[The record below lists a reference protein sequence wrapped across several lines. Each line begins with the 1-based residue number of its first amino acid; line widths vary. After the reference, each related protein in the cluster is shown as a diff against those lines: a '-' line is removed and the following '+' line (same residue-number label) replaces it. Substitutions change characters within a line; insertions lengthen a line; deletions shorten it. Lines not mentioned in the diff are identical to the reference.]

1 MNHAFGAGYYPT
13 AVVSAYSDYTG
24 LIDAWVTKR
33 KDVYAAYAD
42 YLALKWVVTKS
53 GDLYLGQVTTVLR
66 NTARVSGTTGTDI
79 TNQNLNDAYAAE
91 WAKVYGT
98 NSMIQAVPAHTTALT
113 TTYSDLAP
121 VNKTATG
128 STTYALW
135 MIAKGEEAT
144 AKKAY
149 DDAKAAWELQKT
161 AKADQT
167 TIKGEATK
175 EKNAAVTA
183 RGAAASG
190 ATAGTGT
197 AEALNVATKAYDAY
211 IKATVGALGTLE
223 TKKKAEVDAQKT
235 FDDAKKA
242 SDDHAKLATVIAAY
256 KALDDARALAR
267 TAVGETQK
275 AIDADAAARLLLE
288 AKRKTK
294 VEKQGLLDKARTTCR
309 NAKYDAYKT
318 TYS

>member
-1 MNHAFGAGYYPT
+1 MNHAFGTGYNPT
-13 AVVSAYSDYTG
+13 TVVADYTNYTG

-33 KDVYAAYAD
+33 KDVYAAYSD

-53 GDLYLGQVTTVLR
+53 GDLYLNEVTTVLR
-66 NTARVSGTTGTDI
+66 NTARVSGTKGTDI

-98 NSMIQAVPAHTTALT
+98 NSMIQAVPVHTTALT

-128 STTYALW
+128 TVTYALW

-149 DDAKAAWELQKT
+149 DDAKSAWEKQKT

-167 TIKGEATK
+167 AVKGEATK

-183 RGAAASG
+183 RGAATAG
-190 ATAGTGT
+190 GVAGTGT
-197 AEALNVATKAYDAY
+197 AEALAVATKAHADY

-223 TKKKAEVDAQKT
+223 TKKKAETDAQT
-235 FDDAKKA
+235 AFDNAKKA

-256 KALDDARALAR
+256 KALNDKRALA
-267 TAVGETQK
+267 
-275 AIDADAAARLLLE
+275 
-288 AKRKTK
+288 
-294 VEKQGLLDKARTTCR
+294 
-309 NAKYDAYKT
+309 
-318 TYS
+318 